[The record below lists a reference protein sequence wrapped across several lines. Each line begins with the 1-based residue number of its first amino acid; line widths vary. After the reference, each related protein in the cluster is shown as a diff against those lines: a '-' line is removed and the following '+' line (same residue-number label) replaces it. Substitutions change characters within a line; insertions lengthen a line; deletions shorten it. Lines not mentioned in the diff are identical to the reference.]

1 MTMSKSCGDG
11 KHVAL
16 ARPIRNQG
24 FDFGRCRK
32 CGRDLV
38 RSRSAWRTVP
48 TGFRVVW
55 RREPPGAGQASA
67 AQLKLALNLPENR
80 LPPVAGRGQPR
91 LAAAVELVLLGMR
104 GLAAAMA
111 ERTRLWLKSRPER
124 RVAIAG
130 ALGPPRG

>member
-1 MTMSKSCGDG
+1 MSKSCGDG

-16 ARPIRNQG
+16 ARPIRNQA

-38 RSRSAWRTVP
+38 RSRRAWRTVP
-48 TGFRVVW
+48 AGFRVVW
-55 RREPPGAGQASA
+55 RREPPGTGQASA

-80 LPPVAGRGQPR
+80 LAPVAGRGQPR
-91 LAAAVELVLLGMR
+91 LAATVELVLLGMR

-111 ERTRLWLKSRPER
+111 ERTRLWLKTRPER

-130 ALGPPRG
+130 ALGPPSG

>member
-1 MTMSKSCGDG
+1 MTMSKSCGDR

-38 RSRSAWRTVP
+38 RSRRAWRTVP
-48 TGFRVVW
+48 AGFRVVW
-55 RREPPGAGQASA
+55 RRDPPGAGHASA
-67 AQLKLALNLPENR
+67 AQLKLALNLPENG
-80 LPPVAGRGQPR
+80 LPPVAGRQSR
-91 LAAAVELVLLGMR
+91 LAAAVELVLLGVR
-104 GLAAAMA
+104 GLAAAVA
-111 ERTRLWLKSRPER
+111 ERTRLWLRTRPEG

>member
-11 KHVAL
+11 KHVGL
-16 ARPIRNQG
+16 PRPIRNQG

-38 RSRSAWRTVP
+38 RSRRAWRTVP
-48 TGFRVVW
+48 AGFRVVW
-55 RREPPGAGQASA
+55 RREPPGAGHASA

-80 LPPVAGRGQPR
+80 PAPVAARGQKR

-111 ERTRLWLKSRPER
+111 DRTRLWLKTRPER

>member
-1 MTMSKSCGDG
+1 MSKSCGDG

-38 RSRSAWRTVP
+38 RSRRAWRTVP
-48 TGFRVVW
+48 AGFQVVW
-55 RREPPGAGQASA
+55 RREPPGAAQASA
-67 AQLKLALNLPENR
+67 AQLKLQLDLPER
-80 LPPVAGRGQPR
+80 RQAPAPGRGQPR
-91 LAAAVELVLLGMR
+91 LVAAVELFVLGVR
-104 GLAAAMA
+104 GLAAALA
-111 ERTRLWLKSRPER
+111 ERTRLWLSARPER

-130 ALGPPRG
+130 ALGPPSG